1 MRLIGTQAD
10 EVTDGDDLQE
20 RLELTKAFG
29 LEHLTRSGRDKAQ
42 ASDQEFAD
50 EDEHHAERSEEYRSS
65 VYCKSLASVSPLPN
79 GQAVNGGEADEQAED
94 EDLVDQGVHQAAEV
108 GHGVQLAGDPAVK
121 DVGQGGQDE
130 EGQGGA
136 GPRAGP
142 VGPEGDQE
150 DRRQAGGRQEVGEMP
165 KKTHVGLPKGCSRP
179 RVRRNRKTMSRLQRI
194 AVYPGTFDPITLGHL
209 DVLRRASRL
218 FDKVIVAVAA
228 SDSKHPWFSV
238 EERLGMARQACKG
251 IRNVKVLELEGLTVE
266 FARKHQ
272 AAAIIR
278 GLRKFSDFEFEFD
291 LAHANR
297 LMAPEIETVI
307 LMPSQDQ
314 FVTSSSFV
322 KDIAR
327 HKLSQAAAFVPR
339 CVLPHLRKRL
349 AEKA

>member
-1 MRLIGTQAD
+1 M
-10 EVTDGDDLQE
+10 
-20 RLELTKAFG
+20 
-29 LEHLTRSGRDKAQ
+29 
-42 ASDQEFAD
+42 
-50 EDEHHAERSEEYRSS
+50 
-65 VYCKSLASVSPLPN
+65 
-79 GQAVNGGEADEQAED
+79 
-94 EDLVDQGVHQAAEV
+94 
-108 GHGVQLAGDPAVK
+108 
-121 DVGQGGQDE
+121 
-130 EGQGGA
+130 
-136 GPRAGP
+136 PRAL
-142 VGPEGDQE
+142 
-150 DRRQAGGRQEVGEMP
+150 R
-165 KKTHVGLPKGCSRP
+165 T
-179 RVRRNRKTMSRLQRI
+179 
-194 AVYPGTFDPITLGHL
+194 AVYPGTFDPVTLGHL

-218 FDKVIVAVAA
+218 FDHVIVAVAP
-228 SDSKHPWFSV
+228 SDSKSPWFSV
-238 EERLGMARQACKG
+238 EERLGMAREACQG
-251 IRNVKVLELEGLTVE
+251 IRNVKVLELKGLTVE
-266 FARKHQ
+266 FAHRHK

>member
-1 MRLIGTQAD
+1 
-10 EVTDGDDLQE
+10 
-20 RLELTKAFG
+20 
-29 LEHLTRSGRDKAQ
+29 
-42 ASDQEFAD
+42 
-50 EDEHHAERSEEYRSS
+50 
-65 VYCKSLASVSPLPN
+65 
-79 GQAVNGGEADEQAED
+79 
-94 EDLVDQGVHQAAEV
+94 
-108 GHGVQLAGDPAVK
+108 
-121 DVGQGGQDE
+121 
-130 EGQGGA
+130 
-136 GPRAGP
+136 
-142 VGPEGDQE
+142 
-150 DRRQAGGRQEVGEMP
+150 
-165 KKTHVGLPKGCSRP
+165 
-179 RVRRNRKTMSRLQRI
+179 MSRLQRI

-228 SDSKHPWFSV
+228 SDSKNPWFDV
-238 EERLGMARQACKG
+238 EERLSMARQACKG
-251 IRNVKVLELEGLTVE
+251 IRNVKVLELAGLTVE
-266 FARKHQ
+266 FAHKHK

-339 CVLPHLRKRL
+339 CVLPLLRKRL

>member
-1 MRLIGTQAD
+1 M
-10 EVTDGDDLQE
+10 TDGQDLEE
-20 RLELTKAFG
+20 RLNLTEALG

-42 ASDQEFAD
+42 ASDQELAD
-50 EDEHHAERSEEYRSS
+50 EDEHHAERSEEYCSS
-65 VYCKSLASVSPLPN
+65 VYCKSLASVPPLPD

-94 EDLVDQGVHQAAEV
+94 EDLVDQGVHEAAEV
-108 GHGVQLAGDPAVK
+108 GHGVQLTGNPAVK
-121 DVGQGGQDE
+121 DVGQGGQDK
-130 EGQGGA
+130 QSQSGA
-136 GPRAGP
+136 GPGAGP
-142 VGPEGDQE
+142 IGPEGDEE
-150 DRRQAGGRQEVGEMP
+150 DRRQAGSRQEIGKMP

-228 SDSKHPWFSV
+228 SDSKNPWFDV
-238 EERLGMARQACKG
+238 EERLSMARQACKG
-251 IRNVKVLELEGLTVE
+251 IRNVKVLELDGLTVE
-266 FARKHQ
+266 FAHKHK

-339 CVLPHLRKRL
+339 CVLPLLRKRL

>member
-1 MRLIGTQAD
+1 M
-10 EVTDGDDLQE
+10 
-20 RLELTKAFG
+20 
-29 LEHLTRSGRDKAQ
+29 
-42 ASDQEFAD
+42 
-50 EDEHHAERSEEYRSS
+50 
-65 VYCKSLASVSPLPN
+65 
-79 GQAVNGGEADEQAED
+79 
-94 EDLVDQGVHQAAEV
+94 
-108 GHGVQLAGDPAVK
+108 
-121 DVGQGGQDE
+121 
-130 EGQGGA
+130 
-136 GPRAGP
+136 
-142 VGPEGDQE
+142 
-150 DRRQAGGRQEVGEMP
+150 
-165 KKTHVGLPKGCSRP
+165 SRP
-179 RVRRNRKTMSRLQRI
+179 QRI
-194 AVYPGTFDPITLGHL
+194 ALYPGTFDPITLGHL

-228 SDSKHPWFSV
+228 SDSKNPWFNV
-238 EERLGMARQACKG
+238 EERLSMARQACKG
-251 IRNVKVLELEGLTVE
+251 IRNVKVLELDGLTVE

-327 HKLSQAAAFVPR
+327 HKLPQAAAFVPR
-339 CVLPHLRKRL
+339 CVLPHLRRRL

>member
-1 MRLIGTQAD
+1 
-10 EVTDGDDLQE
+10 
-20 RLELTKAFG
+20 
-29 LEHLTRSGRDKAQ
+29 
-42 ASDQEFAD
+42 
-50 EDEHHAERSEEYRSS
+50 
-65 VYCKSLASVSPLPN
+65 
-79 GQAVNGGEADEQAED
+79 
-94 EDLVDQGVHQAAEV
+94 
-108 GHGVQLAGDPAVK
+108 
-121 DVGQGGQDE
+121 
-130 EGQGGA
+130 
-136 GPRAGP
+136 
-142 VGPEGDQE
+142 
-150 DRRQAGGRQEVGEMP
+150 
-165 KKTHVGLPKGCSRP
+165 
-179 RVRRNRKTMSRLQRI
+179 MSRTHRI

-218 FDKVIVAVAA
+218 FDQVVVAVAP
-228 SDSKHPWFSV
+228 SDSKHPWFNID
-238 EERLGMARQACKG
+238 ERLRMARQACKG

-266 FARKHQ
+266 FARKHK

-291 LAHANR
+291 LAHAHR
-297 LMAPEIETVI
+297 LLAPEIETVI